1 MAAEQTLESVTLR
14 PQTPAD
20 DTFLFELYASTRE
33 EEVAAL
39 CWNAEQKR
47 QFLRSQFELQTT
59 HYRRHYEGASFD
71 IIEVN
76 GQAAGRLYVHRG
88 PGEWRVM
95 DIALLPRYRNRGA
108 GTSLL
113 RSLLADA
120 DRAGV
125 PVTIHV
131 EEYNKARRLYE
142 RLGFR
147 MKEQQG
153 MYLLLERARRAA
165 PLQEPGITR

>member
-1 MAAEQTLESVTLR
+1 MPTPVILR
-14 PQTPAD
+14 PQTQAD
-20 DTFLFELYASTRE
+20 DSFLFELYASTRE
-33 EEVAAL
+33 EETAAFGF
-39 CWNAEQKR
+39 NAEQNR
-47 QFLRSQFELQTT
+47 QFLRSQFELQAI
-59 HYRRHYEGASFD
+59 HYQRHYEGASFN

-76 GQAAGRLYVHRG
+76 GEAAGKLYVHRG
-88 PGEWRVM
+88 AGEWRVM
-95 DIALLPRYRNRGA
+95 DIALSPLYRYRGA

-131 EEYNKARRLYE
+131 EEYNRARRLYE

-147 MKEQQG
+147 TKEQQG